1 MQWYY
6 SCDSFPYN
14 RAWKSRAREEN
25 LLMYDYIKFKTLKM
39 VYFDIKGM
47 KKLTM
52 SLEKAYNAD
61 DKWLISLL
69 YIANLTENNI

>member
-1 MQWYY
+1 
-6 SCDSFPYN
+6 
-14 RAWKSRAREEN
+14 
-25 LLMYDYIKFKTLKM
+25 MYDYIKFKTLKM

-61 DKWLISLL
+61 DK
-69 YIANLTENNI
+69 